1 MLLATLTCTH
11 IIIIATPKYTSTHI
25 PTHLCQSA
33 RPVRY
38 PLAGCTP
45 CGCLAPWAPSGYLHP
60 EGVQPTNPSFL
71 SLHLTLSWPTL
82 CFHIHNNDLLFGSM
96 ILSGS
101 RKFLFQTFSEHFMA
115 VLQISDKTTELH
127 VQTPSVAFCAETYL
141 IPRTGFI
148 LGCDCRQE
156 VTSAT
161 SDSLHTLLTQSNRE
175 IKHRLT

>member
-1 MLLATLTCTH
+1 MLHISSIRPHPQVHTYLHTSASLPILCVTH
-11 IIIIATPKYTSTHI
+11 WKDVP
-25 PTHLCQSA
+25 P
-33 RPVRY
+33 R
-38 PLAGCTP
+38 
-45 CGCLAPWAPSGYLHP
+45 GCLAPWAPSGYLHP

-175 IKHRLT
+175 IKHRQT